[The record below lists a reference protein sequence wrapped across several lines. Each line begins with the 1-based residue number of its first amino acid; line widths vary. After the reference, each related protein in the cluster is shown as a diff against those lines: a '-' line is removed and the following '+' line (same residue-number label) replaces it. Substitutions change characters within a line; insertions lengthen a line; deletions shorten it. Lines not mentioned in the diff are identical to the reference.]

1 MPPPCKHRTRARAPP
16 GRRHAAAP
24 GSSTARR
31 RGGGGIRA
39 YPRAMTTAA
48 GRRELRALLDEL
60 HDAATARLATL
71 DDTLAELRA
80 DRGADVADDEHD
92 PEGVTLSGEW
102 ARAVGLAEA
111 ARREIGEIDEAVRR
125 WEAGTYGVCVDCGRG
140 IPIARLRAR
149 PFATRCV
156 SCAEKAGA

>member
-1 MPPPCKHRTRARAPP
+1 
-16 GRRHAAAP
+16 
-24 GSSTARR
+24 
-31 RGGGGIRA
+31 
-39 YPRAMTTAA
+39 MTSAA
-48 GRRELRALLDEL
+48 GRTELRALLDEL
-60 HDAATARLATL
+60 QEAASARIATI
-71 DDTLAELRA
+71 DETLAELRA
-80 DRGADVADDEHD
+80 DRGSDVADDEHD

-102 ARAVGLAEA
+102 ARVIGVEEA
-111 ARREIGEIDEAVRR
+111 ARREIAEIDEAVKR

>member
-1 MPPPCKHRTRARAPP
+1 MLRP
-16 GRRHAAAP
+16 
-24 GSSTARR
+24 S
-31 RGGGGIRA
+31 RGVRA
-39 YPRAMTTAA
+39 YPRAMTSAA
-48 GRRELRALLDEL
+48 GRTELRALLDEL
-60 HDAATARLATL
+60 HEAASARIATI
-71 DDTLAELRA
+71 DETLAELRA
-80 DRGADVADDEHD
+80 DRGSDVADDEHD

-102 ARAVGLAEA
+102 ARVVGVEEA
-111 ARREIGEIDEAVRR
+111 ARREIAEIDEAVKR

>member
-1 MPPPCKHRTRARAPP
+1 
-16 GRRHAAAP
+16 
-24 GSSTARR
+24 
-31 RGGGGIRA
+31 
-39 YPRAMTTAA
+39 MTSAA
-48 GRRELRALLDEL
+48 GRAELRALLDEL
-60 HDAATARLATL
+60 HASATARVASI
-71 DDTLAELRA
+71 DATLAELRA

-102 ARAVGLAEA
+102 ARAVGLEEA
-111 ARREIGEIDEAVRR
+111 ARREISEIDDAVKR
-125 WEAGTYGVCVDCGRG
+125 WEDGTYGVCIDCGRG